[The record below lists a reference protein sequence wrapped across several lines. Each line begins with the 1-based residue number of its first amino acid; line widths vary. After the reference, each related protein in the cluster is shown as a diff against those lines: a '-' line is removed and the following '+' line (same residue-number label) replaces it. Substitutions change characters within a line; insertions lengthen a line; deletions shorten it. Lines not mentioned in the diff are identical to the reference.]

1 MKNFLKIIYYK
12 IKFSYLDLIRILS
25 NFYQNILAGYI
36 SKYFFFLYIPL
47 EIYISINNYKI
58 IRPMPKGPGELLPS
72 IDLFIRRL
80 EKNKKLKKKRFIF
93 ITQKFDNYIFVQK
106 YLNNYFYKVIF
117 SDFVYMLLLP
127 LMLKDKPYILEI
139 GVGATKWNIK
149 NFDKKKYNQNKFYF
163 QEKNYFF
170 SNQLKKY
177 QNILF
182 ENQNGLENLHFTVS
196 KNLEKKIDL
205 DKKIILV
212 HIKSE
217 IVNATGQ
224 SLDFS
229 TYLKLLD
236 YLKKKNFFIILIGR
250 DKLPREFLNYI
261 DLNYA
266 NSSDASFEN
275 DLALTKI
282 CYASIYNASGI
293 FYASTVMNKP
303 FLYLNS
309 WHNFNIP
316 SMTKK
321 YSVEVPALVN
331 FNDKKLTFKE
341 QIELYQEIY
350 NSDQVSDS
358 FPSKTHSC
366 INASADEIL
375 NGFLELEHAIENE
388 KKLLPTA
395 LQLKIKE
402 LMYKNHNIYKT
413 NSIISD
419 YFLKLNQDRFQ

>member
-1 MKNFLKIIYYK
+1 MKNFLKIVHYK
-12 IKFSYLDLIRILS
+12 IVISFLNLKKFSS

-47 EIYISINNYKI
+47 DFYISINNYKI

-80 EKNKKLKKKRFIF
+80 EKNKKLKKKKFIF
-93 ITQKFDNYIFVQK
+93 ISQKFDNYLFVEK
-106 YLNNYFYKVIF
+106 YLNNYFYKIIF
-117 SDFVYMLLLP
+117 SDFIYMLLLP
-127 LMLKDKPYILEI
+127 LMLKNKSYVLEI

-149 NFDKKKYNQNKFYF
+149 SFHKKKYNHNKFYH

-170 SNQLKKY
+170 ANQLKKY
-177 QNILF
+177 QKILF
-182 ENQNGLENLHFTVS
+182 KNQNGFENLNFKVS
-196 KNLEKKIDL
+196 ENLEKKINFN
-205 DKKIILV
+205 KRIILV

-217 IVNATGQ
+217 IVNATGK

-229 TYLKLLD
+229 TYLKLLN
-236 YLKKKNFFIILIGR
+236 YLKKSNFFIILIGR
-250 DKLPREFLNYI
+250 DKLPKEFHDFI

-266 NSSDASFEN
+266 NSSDATFEN

-303 FLYLNS
+303 FLYINS

-316 SMTKK
+316 SMSKNHV
-321 YSVEVPALVN
+321 VEVPALVN
-331 FNDKKLTFKE
+331 FNDNKLTFKE
-341 QIELYQEIY
+341 QIELYEKIY
-350 NSDQVSDS
+350 NSDQISDS

-366 INASADEIL
+366 VNASADEII
-375 NGFLELEHAIENE
+375 NGFLELEHVIENQ
-388 KKLLPTA
+388 KKLQPTK

-402 LMYKNHNIYKT
+402 LMYKNRNIYKT
-413 NSIISD
+413 NSLISD
-419 YFLKLNQDRFQ
+419 YFLKHNEDRF